1 MLKRN
6 RRPTSPGT
14 ILRTY
19 YMEPRK
25 LTVTHLS
32 KVTSLSRKHVS
43 NIVNGKAAI
52 SPDTAMRFAMVLDT
66 TPEFWLNLQNAAD
79 LYDAQRKL
87 AAWKPPEIHPA
98 GIAVG

>member
-14 ILRTY
+14 ILKTY
-19 YMEPRK
+19 YMAPRE

-32 KVTSLSRKHVS
+32 KVTGLSRKHVS

-66 TPEFWLNLQNAAD
+66 TPDFWLNLQNAVD
-79 LYDAQRKL
+79 LYDVQRKL
-87 AAWKPPEIHPA
+87 AAWKPLEIHPA
-98 GIAVG
+98 VIAVG